1 MTTRSEPKRGPLE
14 PLIEKVLRGEISLD
28 LALQEAR
35 RPEVTRQLSFD
46 YARRLGAWAMRAIQ
60 SEQAPVALCAARL
73 VLAAADAIEARPD
86 RPERDDIQGEARSRF
101 VEIAKFALAAVPD
114 GRTFA
119 LAHAAAQQLVDRA
132 DASADTPEA
141 RRFRSWAHKLL
152 GTLYLDPYTAG
163 KPLHPVLYQSGL
175 GRWRARLAQELGA
188 LAAAQ
193 VEQEQPMPAV
203 EDALRRAEEQLRIAA
218 QLAQGRERGRAVKA
232 LVQVLRFQQIGLG
245 RRIDEQECRALAR
258 EGLQLLDPREDAA
271 ALDELQQYAALDGGG
286 EASATGAEVAPAGDA
301 AGELG
306 ALQQAERICQRASA
320 LASSDPERAL
330 RELREAEPLFARLRP
345 EEREN
350 RLMLMTSIL
359 SGSDRGAVPLERGR
373 ALAAADALSARAR
386 KESWPPRRTARALFA
401 LAAATTTTDDEGDG
415 IAILRRIGAVDASFL
430 AENGQAALYLMA
442 MLHIN
447 HGAALT
453 NAARGAEALPVYGA
467 AIGWLLRLDL
477 LPTALDVLGRVV
489 DVAQRGGEGV
499 ADAALISIGPIAL
512 QIELAGGQRAAE
524 LLQEGYR
531 AAHAAFA
538 EDVNSEMVTV
548 LSGLAKGHA
557 YGTALRA
564 GLRWDYRQDP
574 QARARLDA
582 IADLERGLS
591 PQAVCSPQPLENAV
605 QDELALVSYLG
616 SATPRPGAAPAEV
629 LHNLRHA
636 FDAYSQRALLAAA
649 EGQQPALLFHG
660 DIQAVLDPES
670 VLLDVLLTE
679 RPRGRT
685 VILTRLVTAS
695 GPPEAYVN
703 EVGAAASA
711 LAKVGGLELRMH
723 GLAPAVALLRA
734 ALQGDPESGEVEPA
748 LASLS
753 EAVFGASLWQRL
765 KQLGAEG
772 KQHLLVAPHGPLH
785 FVPFHLLGD
794 SEGDL
799 AARFTVTYLPNVAL
813 LLRRK
818 GRAPSA
824 RDGAAV
830 FGHTFGAGNPFALP
844 QLPKVRQEATDI
856 AAALGVSAEI
866 DERATRA
873 AVLEA
878 LRTRRFV
885 HLATHGLH
893 SVEAA
898 AFHALFL
905 WPEGSAE
912 KRDDG
917 RLHAYE
923 LLGEPLDGLE
933 VLSLGSCSSALGRF
947 DESDN
952 LRGLPGSLL
961 LAGARAILAALWPVR
976 DAAAHRFFPLF
987 YTELKQG
994 RSPRQAFA
1002 SAQQATRADFPEARD
1017 WAPFCLVEG

>member
-1 MTTRSEPKRGPLE
+1 MTSQPEAKRGPLE
-14 PLIEKVLRGEISLD
+14 PLIEKVLRGEISLE

-35 RPEVTRQLSFD
+35 TPAVAQRLSFD
-46 YARRLGAWAMRAIQ
+46 YVRRLGAWALRAIQ
-60 SEQAPVALCAARL
+60 SDQAPVALCAARL
-73 VLAAADAIEARPD
+73 VLAAADAMAAQPGRPD
-86 RPERDDIQGEARSRF
+86 RDDLDDIQGEARSRF
-101 VEIAKFALAAVPD
+101 VEIAKIALAAVPD

-119 LAHAAAQQLVDRA
+119 LARAAAQQLVDRA
-132 DASADTPEA
+132 ESSGDG
-141 RRFRSWAHKLL
+141 RFRCWAHKLL

-163 KPLHPVLYQSGL
+163 KPLHPVLYPTGL
-175 GRWRARLAQELGA
+175 ARWRERLAHELGA

-193 VEQEQPMPAV
+193 AEAEQPMPAV
-203 EDALRRAEEQLRIAA
+203 AEALQRAEAELRIAA
-218 QLAQGRERGRAVKA
+218 QLAQGRERGRVVKA
-232 LVQVLRFQQIGLG
+232 LVQALRFQQRGLG
-245 RRIDEQECRALAR
+245 RSIDEAECIALAR
-258 EGLQLLDPREDAA
+258 EALQLLDPQEDAA
-271 ALDELQQYAALDGGG
+271 AIDELQHYAALDGSG
-286 EASATGAEVAPAGDA
+286 ETPAAAAATGAPAE
-301 AGELG
+301 ELG
-306 ALQQAERICQRASA
+306 ALQQAERLCRHAST
-320 LASSDPERAL
+320 LAASDPARAL
-330 RELREAEPLFARLRP
+330 RELRDAEPLFARLRP
-345 EEREN
+345 EAREQ
-350 RLMLMTSIL
+350 RLVLMTSIL
-359 SGSDRGAVPLERGR
+359 SGSDRGAVPIERGR
-373 ALAAADALSARAR
+373 ALAAADALSERAR
-386 KESWPPRRTARALFA
+386 KEAWPPRRTAQALFA

-415 IAILRRIGAVDASFL
+415 ITILRRIGTVDAPFL
-430 AENGQAALYLMA
+430 AENGPAALYLMA

-453 NAARGAEALPVYGA
+453 NAARGAEALPIYGA
-467 AIGWLLRLDL
+467 AIGWLLRLEL
-477 LPTALDVLGRVV
+477 VPTALDVLGRLV
-489 DVAQRGGEGV
+489 DVAQRGGAGV
-499 ADAALISIGPIAL
+499 ADATLLSLGPIAL
-512 QIELAGGQRAAE
+512 HIELVGGQRAAE

-574 QARARLDA
+574 EARARLDA

-591 PQAVCSPQPLENAV
+591 PQAVRSPQPLGNAV
-605 QDELALVSYLG
+605 QSELALVSYIG
-616 SATPRPGAAPAEV
+616 SATPRPGAQPAEV

-636 FDAYSQRALLAAA
+636 FDAYCQRALLTAAA
-649 EGQQPALLFHG
+649 GQQPALLFHG
-660 DIQAVLDPES
+660 DIQAVLEPET

-679 RPRGRT
+679 RPRGRS
-685 VILTRLVTAS
+685 VILTRVVTAS
-695 GPPEAYVN
+695 GPPEVFVN

-711 LAKVGGLELRMH
+711 LATIGGLQLRMH
-723 GLAPAVALLRA
+723 GLAPQAALLRA

-748 LASLS
+748 LAGLS
-753 EAVFGASLWQRL
+753 EVVFGASLWQRL
-765 KQLGAEG
+765 ARLRAEG

-824 RDGAAV
+824 RQGAAV
-830 FGHTFGAGNPFALP
+830 FGHTFRAGNPFGLP
-844 QLPKVRQEATDI
+844 ELPKVEQEVADI
-856 AAALGVSAEI
+856 AAALGTHAAVDAG
-866 DERATRA
+866 ATRA

-905 WPEGSAE
+905 WPAPSATR
-912 KRDDG
+912 RDDG
-917 RLHAYE
+917 RLYAYE

-952 LRGLPGSLL
+952 LRGLPGTLL
-961 LAGARAILAALWPVR
+961 LAGARAILAALWPVT
-976 DAAAHRFFPLF
+976 DAAARRFFPRF

-994 RSPRQAFA
+994 SSPRQAFA
-1002 SAQQATRADFPEARD
+1002 RAQQATRADFPEARD